1 MVIRVFDHHVGVIPL
16 MQTLEG
22 FWRST
27 QVLHSWLDTI
37 LPGRPCILYTIPAH
51 PPRTVWQKHH
61 LLQQQNYT
69 CLNATLYQNIL
80 HASLVYVST
89 ASIFRL
95 DSLPLKCSQ
104 EELECLGI
112 LFHKPSFLNIC
123 YTFHLSWIWFNLFVI
138 LNKQKL
144 SLWAFKHPPP
154 QKKERICEPM
164 LTCDIPALIWL
175 CKISKVD
182 MKNIL
187 EEEGGL
193 NFPVLCMHHLSI

>member
-1 MVIRVFDHHVGVIPL
+1 M

-69 CLNATLYQNIL
+69 CLNATLFQNIL
-80 HASLVYVST
+80 HASLVFVNN

-104 EELECLGI
+104 EELECLCI
-112 LFHKPSFLNIC
+112 LFHKPSFLKIC
-123 YTFHLSWIWFNLFVI
+123 YTFHSSWIWCNLLVL

-144 SLWAFKHPPP
+144 SLWAFKFPPNP
-154 QKKERICEPM
+154 TKKRESVSQCSIVIPPLRYEYENGVTVRPRQIYHNAIWIWFLNMYNNLFEPNTVGSAYSN
-164 LTCDIPALIWL
+164 L
-175 CKISKVD
+175 
-182 MKNIL
+182 
-187 EEEGGL
+187 
-193 NFPVLCMHHLSI
+193 